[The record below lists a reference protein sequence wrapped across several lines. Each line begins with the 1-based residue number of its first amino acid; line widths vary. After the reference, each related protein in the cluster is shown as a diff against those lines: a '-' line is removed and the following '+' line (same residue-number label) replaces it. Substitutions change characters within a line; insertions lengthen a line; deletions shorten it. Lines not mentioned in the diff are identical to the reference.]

1 MLNLLAQ
8 SAPQSGL
15 WTTIDKIARTPL
27 SQVLIFVAVCTVLRL
42 AIHPYLAKVPPH
54 RRSGSFKAARG
65 FNEVL
70 DALVYAGV
78 FVFMI
83 IRPFGVQVF
92 QIPSGSMIPE
102 LREGDFIVAN
112 KAIYRYSEPKRGDI
126 IVFRPPE
133 RAKDEGQGE
142 VDFIKRLI
150 GAPGDVVEIRGGELY
165 RNGERVEEPYKN
177 NPGQVVPY
185 DWKLVKYEGDYEQWQ
200 GKYLPVMLTNSNYGK
215 VANWGT
221 ATAWEYAIGTVA
233 KKTEK
238 SYASYVDIPF
248 VPEEELDRMKELIE
262 APPAAVPEGFYLMFG
277 DNRTNSY
284 DSRGWGLV
292 AREDLVGRSEYIWAP
307 FSRWGATR

>member
-27 SQVLIFVAVCTVLRL
+27 SQVLIFVVVCTVFRV
-42 AIHPYLAKVPPH
+42 AIHPYLSKVPPH
-54 RRSGSFKAARG
+54 RRDGSFKGARA

-102 LREGDFIVAN
+102 LREGDFILAN
-112 KAIYRYSEPKRGDI
+112 KAIYRYSEPNVGDI

-133 RAKDEGQGE
+133 RAKHEGQGE
-142 VDFIKRLI
+142 VDFIKRMI
-150 GAPGDVVEIRGGELY
+150 GAPGDVVEIRGGELF
-165 RNGERVEEPYKN
+165 RNGERVDEPYKN
-177 NPGQVVPY
+177 NPDQVVLY
-185 DWKLVKYEGDYEQWQ
+185 DWKLVKYEGDYEPWK
-200 GKYLPVMLTNSNYGK
+200 GKHIPVMITDSNYGK
-215 VANWGT
+215 VANWRTG
-221 ATAWEYAIGTVA
+221 TAWEYAIGTTA
-233 KKTEK
+233 ERTGD
-238 SYASYVDIPF
+238 SNASYIDLAL

-262 APPAAVPEGFYLMFG
+262 APAAAVPEGFYLMFG
-277 DNRTNSY
+277 DNRMNSY

-307 FSRWGATR
+307 VSRWGKTR